1 MKPLSGTQQVLASS
15 TLERGYAC
23 SSYRKSLI
31 QRENNLH
38 STNEV
43 YNRSEKSSI
52 NSINLYIEYVIVRE
66 LIVLGVMA
74 ASKLLSIN
82 MYPYLLT

>member
-1 MKPLSGTQQVLASS
+1 MTMKPLSGTQQVLALS

-23 SSYRKSLI
+23 SSYQKSLI

-66 LIVLGVMA
+66 LIVLAAMA
-74 ASKLLSIN
+74 A
-82 MYPYLLT
+82 